1 MPLFWLRTGV
11 STGSFVA
18 TVQAGAEYDASGAT
32 ATVEVVHPS
41 GTLINVSLDKTS
53 YRVTEGDDLTFN
65 VVINV
70 LEKISAPNKDLESVV
85 SLNTVAGTADVNDDY
100 ENLGTLHSVP
110 VNSWSLVSDRYV
122 ATVPITLET
131 VEDALYERP
140 MGAHESLE
148 IDLLGTG
155 GTPSWVTRKGPT
167 MGTTRYPVTINDNET
182 LNLSAELSSPGL
194 TAGASLRIDEDAG
207 QTVTLTVTTTD
218 LASDGNPVALPPG
231 VKLKITPVIPADR
244 GATETADWTITP
256 DEIDLGGTAT
266 ITIVDDMLEEG
277 PESVTFEVGF
287 DDHAAFQAASA
298 TLTINDDEYTGPVL
312 QSAAI
317 NGAMLTL
324 EFSNALDT
332 GSQPAA
338 SAFTVKVR
346 GTAVNLSFS
355 NPVAIS
361 GSTVTLRLRSAV
373 TAGDTVTVS
382 YTEPG

>member
-1 MPLFWLRTGV
+1 
-11 STGSFVA
+11 
-18 TVQAGAEYDASGAT
+18 
-32 ATVEVVHPS
+32 
-41 GTLINVSLDKTS
+41 
-53 YRVTEGDDLTFN
+53 
-65 VVINV
+65 
-70 LEKISAPNKDLESVV
+70 
-85 SLNTVAGTADVNDDY
+85 
-100 ENLGTLHSVP
+100 
-110 VNSWSLVSDRYV
+110 
-122 ATVPITLET
+122 
-131 VEDALYERP
+131 
-140 MGAHESLE
+140 
-148 IDLLGTG
+148 
-155 GTPSWVTRKGPT
+155 

-218 LASDGNPVALPPG
+218 LVSDGNPVALPPG

-266 ITIVDDMLEEG
+266 ITIVNDMLEEG

-317 NGAMLTL
+317 DAAELTL
-324 EFSNALDT
+324 EFSNTLDT
-332 GSQPAA
+332 GSQPAR

-346 GTAVNLSFS
+346 GTTVNLSFS
-355 NPVAIS
+355 NPVSIS

-382 YTEPG
+382 YTTPGSNPIQDACRPGGPVLHRRAGDQQHAQRRPHRQAGDLRHAAARPDADRLDLRDQGRRRVGQPSIRLPVGAVRRRE

>member
-1 MPLFWLRTGV
+1 M
-11 STGSFVA
+11 
-18 TVQAGAEYDASGAT
+18 
-32 ATVEVVHPS
+32 
-41 GTLINVSLDKTS
+41 
-53 YRVTEGDDLTFN
+53 
-65 VVINV
+65 
-70 LEKISAPNKDLESVV
+70 
-85 SLNTVAGTADVNDDY
+85 
-100 ENLGTLHSVP
+100 
-110 VNSWSLVSDRYV
+110 
-122 ATVPITLET
+122 
-131 VEDALYERP
+131 EDALYERP

-148 IDLLGTG
+148 IDLVGSG
-155 GTPSWVTRKGPT
+155 FTPSWMTLKGPT
-167 MGTTRYPVTINDNET
+167 MGTTRYPVTIIDNET
-182 LNLSAELSSPGL
+182 LTLNAELSSPGL
-194 TAGASLRIDEDAG
+194 TTGASLRIDEDAG
-207 QTVTLTVTTTD
+207 QTVTLTVTNSD

-266 ITIVDDMLEEG
+266 ITIVNDMLEEG

-382 YTEPG
+382 YTEPVTNPIQDAAALVAPSFTDEPVTNNTPNAAPTGKPVISGTPQRDQTLTVSTSGIRDDDGLSNPNFRYQWVRGRRRE